1 MIRVGM
7 IHGRFQPLHNGHLA
21 YLEAASARCA
31 DLFIGITNP
40 DRRATRPEADDPRRH
55 LPESNPFTYTER
67 LLMIAAA
74 AEEAG
79 VRGIRIIP
87 FPITEPDLWDDYVP
101 QDAVHFVRLFSAW
114 GSSKLERLEARGYRT
129 EVLEAPEGKAVSGE
143 QVRAAIRGGGDWR
156 RLVPRAVA
164 GFIDDLPADHALAPR
179 PAP

>member
-1 MIRVGM
+1 MIRRGM

-21 YLEAASARCA
+21 YLEAAAERCA
-31 DLFIGITNP
+31 HLFVGITNP
-40 DRRATRPEADDPRRH
+40 DRRAMRPEADDPARH
-55 LPESNPFTYTER
+55 LPEANPLTYTER

-101 QDAVHFVRLFSAW
+101 RDAVHFLRLFSPW
-114 GSSKLERLEARGYRT
+114 GDSKLDRLRAHGYRT
-129 EVLEAPEGKAVSGE
+129 EVLEAPQGKVVSGE
-143 QVRAAIRGGGDWR
+143 QVRAAIRDGGDWR
-156 RLVPRAVA
+156 RLVPLAVA
-164 GFIDDLPADHALAPR
+164 GFIDELPRDHALAPR